1 MSSPFSSSI
10 PVAALVDVGPDTG
23 TDVVADAARTHA
35 AHSPTDAAAHYA
47 LTDVSHDG
55 ARSSSDLMVRWRGV
69 VDYAATYDA
78 MRAFTEARHAD
89 PGTPDEIWLVE
100 HPAVYTLGQAGNP
113 AHLLRDAGNVPM
125 VRTDRG
131 GQITYH
137 GPGQVIAY
145 LLIDL
150 RRRRLMVKEFV
161 QRIEQAVIDTLAA
174 YNLAGE
180 RHAGAPG
187 IYLAT
192 GPLTGAKIAALGLKI
207 RHGCSYHGVS
217 LNVQMN
223 LSPFDDINP
232 CGYAGLKTVDMGLAG
247 VNADWRDVAARL
259 ASCLV
264 ANLPET
270 SGPRTQPDRNL

>member
-1 MSSPFSSSI
+1 MPSLSAP
-10 PVAALVDVGPDTG
+10 PVLFDD
-23 TDVVADAARTHA
+23 
-35 AHSPTDAAAHYA
+35 
-47 LTDVSHDG
+47 
-55 ARSSSDLMVRWRGV
+55 ARSSSDLVVRWRGRA
-69 VDYAATYDA
+69 DYAQTYQA
-78 MRAFTEARHAD
+78 MQAFTEARTAD
-89 PGTPDEIWLVE
+89 TSAPDEIWLVE
-100 HPAVYTLGQAGNP
+100 HPPVYTLGLAGNP
-113 AHLLRDAGNVPM
+113 SHLLRDTGGVPM

-137 GPGQVIAY
+137 GPGQVVAY

-150 RRRRLMVKEFV
+150 RRRGLMVKEFV
-161 QRIEQAVIDTLAA
+161 RRIEQAVIDTLAA

-187 IYLAT
+187 IYLAQ

-217 LNVQMN
+217 LNVKMN

-247 VNADWRDVAARL
+247 VDADWRDVAARL

-264 ANLPET
+264 ANLPEM
-270 SGPRTQPDRNL
+270 SGPHPQPDRNL